1 MTSFQLIAR
10 KENKLASSQWFFVL
24 RHISLH
30 QKILCKQGHFLNGAD
45 EANIRLAETR
55 PPMSMEMILLA

>member
-1 MTSFQLIAR
+1 MFALNVLIH
-10 KENKLASSQWFFVL
+10 SSTILNDFLTRNTYV
-24 RHISLH
+24 LH